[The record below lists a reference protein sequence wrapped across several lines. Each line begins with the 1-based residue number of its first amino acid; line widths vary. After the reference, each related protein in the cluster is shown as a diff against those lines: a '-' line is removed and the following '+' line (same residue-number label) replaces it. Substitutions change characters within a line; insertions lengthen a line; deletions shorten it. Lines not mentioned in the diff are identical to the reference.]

1 MEFRVNHFDNIF
13 VVFDFSKMKV
23 IFVASGNKAVGS
35 VSAFVQS
42 QFDSLKEEGL
52 EMVLFPVVGHGVKS
66 YLKAAWKLRKLVKK
80 EQPDIVHAHY
90 SICGYVATMAT
101 LFLKPKA
108 VVSILGSFPRKTRK
122 LRIVK
127 FFVNHLWDKTIVK
140 SQRTANQMGMAL
152 PVIPNGVNLEQF
164 VLIEQNEARK
174 MVGFEADKKYVVWC
188 SNPERTEKR
197 FGLAQ
202 KAVALLKD
210 ESVVLFPVFNRTH
223 DDVVKF
229 MCAADVQLMTSVME
243 GSPNVIKE
251 AMACNCP
258 IVTTDVGDVRWV
270 TDGVEGTFVAD
281 DDKPETIA
289 RLIKQALDF
298 NARTKGRERIIQEG
312 LTTELIAE
320 KIITIYKDVVICQN

>member
-1 MEFRVNHFDNIF
+1 
-13 VVFDFSKMKV
+13 MKV

-52 EMVLFPVVGHGVKS
+52 EMVLFPVVGHGAKS
-66 YLKAAWKLRKLVKK
+66 YLEAAWKLRKLIKK
-80 EQPDIVHAHY
+80 ERPAIVHAHY

-101 LFLKPKA
+101 LFLKPKTL
-108 VVSILGSFPRKTRK
+108 VSILGSFPKKNRK

-127 FFVNHLWDKTIVK
+127 FFAKHVWDRTIVK
-140 SQRTANQMGMAL
+140 SQRTANQMGMNL
-152 PVIPNGVNLEQF
+152 TVIPNGVNLEQF

-174 MVGFEADKKYVVWC
+174 LVGFDDDRKYVVWC

-210 ESVVLFPVFNRTH
+210 ESVVLFPVFNRSH

-270 TDGVEGTFVAD
+270 TDGVEGTFVAN

-289 RLIKQALDF
+289 LLIRQALDF
-298 NARTKGRERIIQEG
+298 NARTKGRERIESVG
-312 LTTELIAE
+312 LSTKDIAK
-320 KIITIYKDVVICQN
+320 KIIGVYKTIV